1 MEAMHIPVLGQ
12 EVFHYL
18 APKSKQG
25 VILDSTLGEGGH
37 ALIFLTQTKNT
48 SVIGVDADEQILSA
62 AKENLSQFGNRV
74 QFFHAWS
81 QEFLASY
88 PPSLERPDAIVSDLG
103 ISAFHYCKSG
113 RGFSFSA
120 DEPLDMRLDASR
132 GIPATE
138 ILLHRSE
145 KEIADILYKN
155 AGERFSRRIARA
167 IVQARQKSR
176 LIMASALAELVKQT
190 VPASY
195 RHGRLHPATRTFM
208 ALRIEVNNELS
219 GLTKLLE
226 GALNVLKPG
235 GRYGVIS
242 FHSLEDAI
250 VKNFF
255 KNKSTACTCPAN
267 AVICKCKGYPT
278 VEILT
283 KKGVTPSENEVK
295 RNPPCRSAR
304 LRVVEKT
311 REEI

>member
-120 DEPLDMRLDASR
+120 DEPLGAFLFRQMNPWICGWML
-132 GIPATE
+132 PAAFRQLKFYC
-138 ILLHRSE
+138 I
-145 KEIADILYKN
+145 
-155 AGERFSRRIARA
+155 GQRR
-167 IVQARQKSR
+167 K
-176 LIMASALAELVKQT
+176 
-190 VPASY
+190 
-195 RHGRLHPATRTFM
+195 
-208 ALRIEVNNELS
+208 
-219 GLTKLLE
+219 
-226 GALNVLKPG
+226 
-235 GRYGVIS
+235 
-242 FHSLEDAI
+242 
-250 VKNFF
+250 
-255 KNKSTACTCPAN
+255 
-267 AVICKCKGYPT
+267 
-278 VEILT
+278 
-283 KKGVTPSENEVK
+283 
-295 RNPPCRSAR
+295 
-304 LRVVEKT
+304 
-311 REEI
+311 